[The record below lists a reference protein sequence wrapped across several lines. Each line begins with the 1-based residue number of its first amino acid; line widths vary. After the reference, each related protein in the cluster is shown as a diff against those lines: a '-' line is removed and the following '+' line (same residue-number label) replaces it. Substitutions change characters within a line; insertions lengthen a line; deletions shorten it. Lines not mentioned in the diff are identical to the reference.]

1 MKRITTDE
9 LRAMA
14 GREGLIIQG
23 CGGDLTEWV
32 NGINDLL
39 TQEGILQNG
48 DTFKDVS
55 VFEHDGCTNL
65 LFSMENVDLNIG
77 KLAIWR
83 LQSHETFGGTWL
95 SDYLPNRLG
104 VDMDQPPAQK
114 EKPDCALIGQ
124 DGNIFNLMGIASRT
138 LKESGLG
145 EQAKEM
151 RERITASGGYDEAL
165 CIIGEYVN
173 ITSTQDAQEQECG
186 FEMGQSY

>member
-9 LRAMA
+9 LRAMV

-32 NGINDLL
+32 DGINNIL

-48 DTFKDVS
+48 DVFKDVS
-55 VFEHDGCTNL
+55 VFEHDGRTNL
-65 LFSMENVDLNIG
+65 LFSMENVDLHIG
-77 KLAIWR
+77 KLAMWR

-104 VDMDQPPAQK
+104 VDMDKPPAQK
-114 EKPDCALIGQ
+114 KKPDCALIGQ
-124 DGNIFNLMGIASRT
+124 DGSIFNLMGIASRT
-138 LKESGLG
+138 LKENDLT

-151 RERITASGGYDEAL
+151 RERITSGGSYDEAL
-165 CIIGEYVN
+165 CVIGEYVN
-173 ITSTQDAQEQECG
+173 ITSIEDVQEQDCS